1 MLYQVGCY
9 LTWYFNIS
17 FRIESK
23 GAYHLVAFGVISY
36 WLPQEDCKP
45 LLGGRKKRDNINM

>member
-9 LTWYFNIS
+9 LTCYFNIS

-23 GAYHLVAFGVISY
+23 DAYHLVAFGVICYS
-36 WLPQEDCKP
+36 LPQE
-45 LLGGRKKRDNINM
+45 NNS